1 MNFSFLIII
10 VLITLVFS
18 CRKLKLNNMSILLFV
33 LMLLVL
39 HQFYLYKGNNTN
51 KVNSFNP
58 KIPLGVQMLQTLRG
72 KLQETV
78 NRNNK
83 LSNIRMGI
91 NRAFHKIKRKPT
103 ESSATASATASA
115 TSSTTSSTTSNTTSS
130 ATARATSS
138 AT

>member
-1 MNFSFLIII
+1 
-10 VLITLVFS
+10 
-18 CRKLKLNNMSILLFV
+18 
-33 LMLLVL
+33 MLLVL
-39 HQFYLYKGNNTN
+39 HQFYLYKGMNNN

-115 TSSTTSSTTSNTTSS
+115 TSSTTSS